1 MLIKN
6 KGDNMNAKLAEFIKK
21 KVDRKI
27 SKSTKTKANV
37 ISDLGITTQYLHDL
51 ENGKR
56 TPSPDLM
63 KKMIA
68 VLNLNEKE
76 QIQLY
81 DLVCDCHKSKKIPAD
96 IEEYIISNEDAK
108 EKIRKI
114 IYENK
119 SGEVK

>member
-1 MLIKN
+1 
-6 KGDNMNAKLAEFIKK
+6 MNEKLAEFIKK
-21 KVDRKI
+21 KVDRRI
-27 SKSTKTKANV
+27 SKSTKTKAN
-37 ISDLGITTQYLHDL
+37 IINDLGITTQYLHDL

-63 KKMIA
+63 KKMIII
-68 VLNLNEKE
+68 LNLNEKE

-96 IEEYIISNEDAK
+96 IEEYIICNEEAK

-114 IYENK
+114 IYESN
-119 SGEVK
+119 SGEVE

>member
-1 MLIKN
+1 
-6 KGDNMNAKLAEFIKK
+6 MNEKLAEFIKK
-21 KVDRKI
+21 KIDKKVNKPV
-27 SKSTKTKANV
+27 KTKADI

-63 KKMIA
+63 KKMITT
-68 VLNLNEKE
+68 LNLNEKE

-96 IEEYIISNEDAK
+96 IEEYILENEDAK
-108 EKIRKI
+108 EKIRKLI
-114 IYENK
+114 AESK
-119 SGEVK
+119 QKEVR

>member
-1 MLIKN
+1 
-6 KGDNMNAKLAEFIKK
+6 MNEKLAGFIKK
-21 KVDRKI
+21 KVDIKV
-27 SKSTKTKANV
+27 SKTKKTKTDIIN
-37 ISDLGITTQYLHDL
+37 DLGITNQYLHDL

-68 VLNLNEKE
+68 ILNLNEKE

-96 IEEYIISNEDAK
+96 IEEYIICNEEAK

-114 IYENK
+114 IYANK